1 MRSGGCWSSV
11 VATVQER
18 AALRLTPTHD
28 WLIACVLPAGH
39 SGAHASDGAQEHTG
53 RRRWLLWGDYAR
65 GAQNLA
71 DEFECS
77 AQALD
82 GAPCMF
88 FAGHGGHHRYAA
100 PLGEDFPSASAPRTP
115 MSSPASAQS
124 EAAASPLFQS
134 PSPLSDDGGRHAGR
148 HGGSAQGGPT
158 TPVRPPWMAV
168 GPGAHQAASPN
179 HGAGA
184 PGPVGAAPE
193 SRRSPQMPPPL
204 PPEDESVSLAS
215 LDALFAGMP
224 SLKDLPHT
232 DLLGYPEG
240 SFRSAAPT
248 WPDSRG
254 EYVAEHRMASPG
266 DHEVIV
272 SGPHRFEPAERV
284 PEDEIIDVEEV
295 PDPVHGRPQRAP
307 GDRGSEETGRAA
319 APTGGRHG
327 APTVADAATPETDPS
342 SDVADADRD
351 QRDTRWLHVRP
362 GAASVLTTPMVE
374 VISSNDDPVRMGVPT
389 ARRRLAV
396 DDDELTSVT
405 AAVEEAADRLRS
417 LPDADGEVSAALQDV
432 GQALSRLSEILR
444 TR

>member
-28 WLIACVLPAGH
+28 WLVACVLPAGH
-39 SGAHASDGAQEHTG
+39 DGAHASDGAQQHAG

-100 PLGEDFPSASAPRTP
+100 PLGEDFPAN
-115 MSSPASAQS
+115 
-124 EAAASPLFQS
+124 
-134 PSPLSDDGGRHAGR
+134 PSPQPFAAPPFPAQADSGRHEMRPSGPDGVGR
-148 HGGSAQGGPT
+148 HGGRDSIPSQAVPPEPR
-158 TPVRPPWMAV
+158 PVAPPWMPAA
-168 GPGAHQAASPN
+168 GPASPN
-179 HGAGA
+179 
-184 PGPVGAAPE
+184 PVGATAP
-193 SRRSPQMPPPL
+193 RPHAGPAHLPPL
-204 PPEDESVSLAS
+204 PPEDESISVAS

-232 DLLGYPEG
+232 ELLAFPEG
-240 SFRSAAPT
+240 SFRSVAPS

-254 EYVAEHRMASPG
+254 EYVAEHHLANPVDR
-266 DHEVIV
+266 EVVV
-272 SGPHRFEPAERV
+272 SGPDRFEPAEAQD
-284 PEDEIIDVEEV
+284 DEIIDVEEV
-295 PDPVHGRPQRAP
+295 PDPARGRRRAKR
-307 GDRGSEETGRAA
+307 DRSTE
-319 APTGGRHG
+319 PTTGRHG
-327 APTVADAATPETDPS
+327 AVVEAEPDPAAE
-342 SDVADADRD
+342 DVPPGSC
-351 QRDTRWLHVRP
+351 WMEVRP
-362 GAASVLTTPMVE
+362 GAASVLTTPMVQ

-396 DDDELTSVT
+396 DGDDLESVT
-405 AAVEEAADRLRS
+405 SAVEDAADRLRA
-417 LPDADGEVSAALQDV
+417 LPEADGEVSAALQDV
-432 GQALSRLSEILR
+432 GQALARLSDILR
-444 TR
+444 NR